1 MLVQEQKSAIVV
13 LSLIVNYMS
22 KRQPDKDCDICY
34 KIICKQCG
42 WVASEADVLK
52 IQKSEITAC
61 PECGWMP
68 A

>member
-1 MLVQEQKSAIVV
+1 
-13 LSLIVNYMS
+13 MS